1 MNNNAQIHVLEVI
14 LMSGIMLMAL
24 FFINNF
30 EAPTHSTIGKEN
42 SLESLGAG
50 IITSLDGIPD
60 PGHEDEDTYYSSLLA
75 RYVHE
80 IHSQYPDLVNKNPT
94 KEQLDAIPE
103 LQDLNEY
110 FDSSLPEGTLYQLAL
125 IDITEMSKIG
135 LSGNPIED
143 YTYPW
148 YDKSSVFL
156 IGEIISTS
164 RIVVID
170 GHIYNLVLRM
180 SFTLK

>member
-24 FFINNF
+24 FFISNF

-42 SLESLGAG
+42 SLESLGEG
-50 IITSLDGIPD
+50 ILTSLDGIPD
-60 PGHEDEDTYYSSLLA
+60 PGYEGDDTYYSSLLA
-75 RYVHE
+75 RYVYE
-80 IHSQYPDLVNKNPT
+80 IRKEIPDDPVDYYHILPT
-94 KEQLDAIPE
+94 IEE

-110 FDSSLPEGTLYQLAL
+110 FDSSLPEGTLYQLSL
-125 IDITEMSKIG
+125 IDVTKMSHEG
-135 LSGNPIED
+135 LTVD
-143 YTYPW
+143 YTISLHDP
-148 YDKSSVFL
+148 SVVVL
-156 IGEIISTS
+156 IGEKISTS